1 MKEPLKLQSDQ
12 DDDSLL
18 SPVKKALDSPV
29 VKLVYV
35 GVGVAA
41 LGYVSIVFMDLA
53 AKVVAAYKNLDKT
66 IKS

>member
-1 MKEPLKLQSDQ
+1 MKDPLKIQSNQ

-18 SPVKKALDSPV
+18 SPVKNVLDSPV
-29 VKLVYV
+29 AKLVFV
-35 GVGVAA
+35 GAGVVAF
-41 LGYVSIVFMDLA
+41 GYVSIVFMDLA